1 MDRFFEPF
9 HVDRLYQVFDKTRIQ
24 ANGLITRLDVTG
36 QRDRRN
42 VAVRQLSQLPDEV
55 DPISIRQADVA
66 DQHVEM
72 FGRTQQ
78 VSLRARGGGPHDV
91 RAMLKQPRKNRRG
104 VVMIFDQQYSHEW
117 PAVPYKWYRFAV

>member
-1 MDRFFEPF
+1 MDRLFEPF
-9 HVDRLYQVFDKTRIQ
+9 HVDRLDQVFDKTRVQ
-24 ANGLITRLDVTG
+24 ANGLITRLDVTS

-42 VAVRQLSQLPDEV
+42 VAIGQFSQLPDQI
-55 DPISIRQADVA
+55 DPISVRQADVVA

-78 VSLRARGGGPHDV
+78 VSLCARGGGPHDV

-104 VVMIFDQQYSHEW
+104 VVMIFNQ
-117 PAVPYKWYRFAV
+117 